1 MNYWIFK
8 VFESQRGVDVI
19 GEWLNILPLEAK
31 VQIKRRFAYLAT
43 LKKEDWRRPLAA
55 KLKGEKYDPIWEI
68 IIKWNKIQYRPLGCF
83 GPEEDNFTL
92 LIGAIE
98 RSTGIFEPRN
108 APETAKARCN
118 LIHKDRRFLG
128 EYS

>member
-8 VFESQRGVDVI
+8 VFKSQRGVDVI
-19 GEWLNILPLEAK
+19 GEWLNSLPLEAK

-55 KLKGEKYDPIWEI
+55 KLKGKKYDPIYEI
-68 IIKWNKIQYRPLGCF
+68 RVAWDKILYRPLGCF
-83 GPEEDNFTL
+83 GPDENNFTL

-98 RSTGIFEPRN
+98 KSDGIFQPRN
-108 APETAKARCN
+108 APETAKVRCN
-118 LIHKDRRFLG
+118 LIHEDRRFLG